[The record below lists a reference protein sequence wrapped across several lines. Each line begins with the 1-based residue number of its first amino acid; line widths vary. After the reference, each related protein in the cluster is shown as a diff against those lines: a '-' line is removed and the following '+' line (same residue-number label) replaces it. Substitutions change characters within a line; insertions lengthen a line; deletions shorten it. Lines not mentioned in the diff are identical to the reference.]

1 MNYNKIKRTN
11 AICTVPENSCASS
24 VSVVLPEIPPTKM
37 RFGTRVPYFG
47 ALLLLL
53 GCCGCGMCELVV
65 TRFSDEAGEEEVVDP
80 SVVPVLADD
89 WNPKY
94 VFEHLKQKGKVLT
107 FTFNV
112 CESSTNSFSPSKCV
126 HEVFKHTILLVV
138 TKINYK
144 TIRTGLQSHISVFPW
159 WTQTIVNYSIWKSV
173 KVRSWCKLTDV
184 RTTAV

>member
-1 MNYNKIKRTN
+1 MLVQSQWYCQKFHQQSECFSKNIQLKIIMNYNKIKRTN

-89 WNPKY
+89 
-94 VFEHLKQKGKVLT
+94 
-107 FTFNV
+107 
-112 CESSTNSFSPSKCV
+112 
-126 HEVFKHTILLVV
+126 
-138 TKINYK
+138 
-144 TIRTGLQSHISVFPW
+144 
-159 WTQTIVNYSIWKSV
+159 
-173 KVRSWCKLTDV
+173 
-184 RTTAV
+184 